1 MLRGTDLDRLR
12 FGSVMEAYGT
22 GVFGVGVTRSEE
34 GQRRVDELA
43 GLNVASLDRPLS
55 PDEATR
61 RDALSW

>member
-1 MLRGTDLDRLR
+1 MLQGTDLDRLR

-22 GVFGVGVTRSEE
+22 GVFGAGVTRSEE

-43 GLNVASLDRPLS
+43 DLNVASLDRPLS
-55 PDEATR
+55 PDEVTR